1 MGADQLGLLLWKN
14 YVVRKRRPAILGL
27 VFLWPVVIFMLLY
40 VVRDNVEP
48 EYNPTCQFPARLMP
62 RDGLLPFVQ
71 SYICSV
77 GNPCDP
83 LDNYEEVPSYQN
95 ARLGPLMMEFQS
107 LLPNQTILSAV
118 KSLPQ
123 SVKFLRSMAEILT
136 KPEIKQLFDRGLRL
150 GDLFNNHQVLKSSLM
165 KQLPGVRENLL
176 DDLFDTSIKL
186 YYLIESFGSSNID
199 GVVCNPS
206 SLKEFLIVPR
216 EENLLEISS
225 ALCHLNSTQVPLI
238 LEKLTDHLDFA
249 GLLEIVSR
257 VMAKF
262 RDYDFITDV
271 TRAITTV
278 LNLETVIKHVPE
290 YLKLRE
296 WIPNF
301 LSLFRTLNFKKIDL
315 NFINRTIEVL
325 DPVFAGDRN
334 WPVARS
340 GLSKLNSLLEI
351 IKEVV
356 ERNTTA
362 REEASPFEL
371 SQDFGESVQA
381 FPHQL
386 LNLEDVTK
394 ILDGTYRVLE
404 DGVKLMKRLLD
415 HHADDTNLA
424 ADVFDGLRNV
434 FSDKIINTMTYLNSM
449 MESVVR
455 MVHHVA
461 IIHEELQE
469 RMFRISKSHES
480 LVNRIL
486 TEVNPEVYRNLI
498 QTFSHLWQTEKFI
511 ESTAKTPP
519 IDVICTE
526 KNFKEILKLNVPT
539 KPSREYEL
547 ICSDEGKKFI
557 TEVYNAF
564 EFQTFQKIIENTL
577 ETFVMMAFNRPISIE
592 KSNATSSVKSIKLLI
607 NYLAHVPLKKID
619 WSDFGLTEK
628 WLEIFQETSAEGRKD
643 ILVYHLSIAKLVGQ
657 RSISYARIKPDLENM
672 DIIADVILDD
682 LRENPT
688 SWINQVR
695 EHESELLESFYLTVS
710 DRNKTLDILEYS
722 NFTRGYCVPSSAP
735 QLINYPERGNASL
748 LKGLVCRLARA
759 VQKELEI
766 NITAVELRQMTF
778 RDRKP
783 FNWTLFNGKIVEIYG
798 YVDSLVQFD
807 DENDYY
813 FRNLDKLKRDFTEA
827 WTTRL
832 TPEHGAEVIVGLLCR
847 LFDLA
852 ESPLFRIQERAGWK
866 SLQAVAWS
874 VSAVTDKIEKIL
886 DDVLGMNDPGNASQG
901 LSDMPETDLLLETAL
916 RNLPSITLDLIDI
929 FSQKNPVH
937 ILTTIN
943 DHVVNEPNWP
953 CSYKQSLGEALEL
966 RPGTQQLLRQIE
978 KIACNP
984 VPFIREWS
992 EHPTFM
998 RTSKIFDRDGPGQ
1011 VPAFNWTAGYI
1022 RFRGLVNKFFPEVK
1036 RITEGDV
1043 ILQEIP
1049 KFQEKAKTFLDFID
1063 LEIDKNIPTFQSNL
1077 TAREAW
1083 MSTAKARGID
1093 DILVIAKF
1101 SSKVLHD
1108 LVHLGLE
1115 ILEKPVETNAQSLN
1129 ILTLLGF
1136 TRKSVVSIVHQRLPY
1151 ILATVVYG
1159 ISDPELDHQIHKA
1172 VENGEGVTCEKLFSW
1187 FIDYKVGLTDEE
1199 YLNLKNFTCDHDT
1212 LYFNAFF
1219 DLYLEETAY
1228 WGRPVSDY
1236 RSYFFTLAHSIHDF
1250 AVITEAAVDRKMVID
1265 PPVDKQYLNGAIN
1278 TLKDILQV
1286 PRVLTSK
1293 SQTKQ
1298 PESGWTI
1305 YRLIVEGLSEAL
1317 KNAAFVLKENKLEGN
1332 VLHLWDMV
1340 RPGDVHQLVKFIET
1354 RPAETLSLAA
1364 TLATLNA
1371 SDNALIPFKE
1381 LRRAMCYQRFDAN
1394 FWREANNTEFLDH
1407 LCTYDPRQLVR
1418 SATSE
1423 EYLNIISGKRS
1434 SLEKIDPLS
1443 KSLMKFIEALWNAN
1457 ANSSRKLTFQSS
1469 ILNFTTLRN
1478 LSNDSRK
1485 LIYEAE
1491 QSWVHKMMVELVP
1504 LEYNFSVQTF
1514 SDIDLSRI
1522 HNMFQDHPL
1531 NAVRQIM
1538 QLADSWMD
1546 VISGGDIWQKLR
1558 TTFENTKVKSVLSLI
1573 EDSPNLVI
1581 TVLETFISSERL
1593 TDYFDKFIAGQVN
1606 LCDIERYLIAPSY
1619 VRKKGILTS
1628 ITNFCQKVILRDTNS
1643 SMNDFKP
1650 LGIVNITLRG
1660 NILDDINIKN
1670 SDGNTWIRVTLNE
1683 TYFMDT
1689 LEHFQSTLLRSV
1701 CDGNK
1706 PPKVPSWWISFREG
1720 TLIDFKKQFQERDLR
1735 SLSHTIV
1742 SKSVKIL
1749 KNILSSSPE
1758 FKNSCSF
1765 CDTRVVE
1772 ILNSQLSR
1780 HRIYSD
1786 ILCNYKRTKVAEL
1799 QDMMDQQLYW
1809 KKTIGMIKNYE
1820 FMTKKFNVESFM
1832 IAIQDSL
1839 HYITDIIMD
1848 YKNPGGDKKLES
1860 CLMSAVEGVKTFSPA
1875 IYMKILVGAL
1885 DGIKQNVKIIDTT
1898 DNHEALLNYTR
1909 IAEKFIPIWKPLK
1922 DIVQNSSISEVEKLL
1937 PNASL
1942 NVNLLF
1948 GERNNSLCK
1957 RQKNCGNATTF
1968 NDFLNSRGAHKL
1980 LNYDPKAAGY
1990 PSTLDISELLVNH
2003 LNFDLINREIVSW
2016 RTSATW
2022 SLTWVQQILEH
2033 LMLALEESGSLL
2045 EVASKIDFQDVSNVL
2060 GVPDV
2065 ADGVVYLVKDQTIDK
2080 LFAALKDIVEDV
2092 EPFLESPQVIR
2103 DLNSIVDAFESMEI
2117 FKNLGLLDMK
2127 YSVAKMFQD
2136 WSVLRKFL
2144 VNDIKFSDD
2153 LVDILSETK
2162 VDMLSVFMK
2171 ERSAMS
2177 LTDTVCSTDKLKEML
2192 DFEASRTSAEEVSR
2206 ILCSLDPSVTQNL
2219 AITLIKNINFDY
2231 VFKNLMSANVKNIL
2245 KNANLS
2251 EAEGNMI
2258 FDNLGVV
2265 GELMP
2270 LFKDKM
2276 SSDFSAQQSETM
2288 ETEDSSE
2295 LTSGKFLQDASELMC
2310 GRQLISDSGEFYR
2323 IITQIE
2329 DTKKTVDQRELDSL
2343 PTDFCRDTYK
2353 SFLSMTGGKIVWS
2366 YVKPLLRGRILY
2378 APASPVINK
2387 VMSLANQTFREME
2400 IFGQFMSSI
2409 ETTLIAVA
2417 NLTDMGDNLNDLKEI
2432 MASKVMKIAVQSMSG
2447 GRVQGDLSNFD
2458 LGELA
2463 WKLKKSDKLVT
2474 MIGMLNNLVDCILID
2489 RMIGFTS
2496 EEELEVEARKLTDTN
2511 EFLAGVVFL
2520 DNEKLSRRSLGGES
2534 LEHDVTYKIRMD
2546 VDYVPSTKRL
2556 KNQFWVPGPEGSFIE
2571 DLRYLRGFVQLQ
2583 DSIDRAIIEV
2593 KSGKEQNWKTV
2604 SQQMPYP
2611 CWKYAPFQRTLYE
2624 SQGLITCFF
2633 FAMMMCVGSAVRYMV
2648 WERES
2653 QNSMVMSVMGL
2664 KPWRNTLAWFITTTI
2679 ELTIV
2684 VTSICI
2690 ILVAGKILP
2699 LSDPGLI
2706 MILFLDY
2713 VFAIVTFCYMIS
2725 TMFRS
2730 ASLAAVTTVVMFL
2743 LTYMPYVIVIAMEAT
2758 MGLAY
2763 NLILCLSM
2771 STSFCYGC
2779 LYTVRREVQG
2789 TGIRWKHIWEEP
2801 SPGDPMSLGLILT
2814 MLALDGCLYAAI
2826 GYAIV
2831 RYTNSDEDNDATT
2844 MAVSEKQVGVRFEG
2858 VRKIYDTEP
2867 GEVIAVDDFTLKLC
2881 KGEVTG
2887 LLGRNGAG
2895 KTTIIKMLTG
2905 MIAPTCGEIY
2915 LDGEEGTK
2923 PDIGVCPQ
2931 DNVLIDTL
2939 TPREHM
2945 IFYAKLKRPLSDEE
2959 MLKDVNSML
2968 ASLELGKQE
2977 HEPVSRLSG
2986 GTKRRLCVAL
2996 AFLGAPKLVILD
3008 EPGAGVDPAARR
3020 RIWHLIDQHRYNRT
3034 VLLST
3039 HHLDE
3044 ADMLSDT
3051 VVVMHKGKIL
3061 CTGSPLSLK
3070 TTYGQGYW
3078 LNLSFPTPDSNRY
3091 AERQRLQKLVETV
3104 APNANVDSLGSEVRV
3119 RLPFQGKHGIANDIA
3134 GVIKKLEENKT
3145 SLGFSRI
3152 SLDCD
3157 TLERVFLNLCGKAEH
3172 GSSAIG
3178 GSLASVNSRASVNVN
3193 IFDDTESII
3202 TETILKPSPWRQAKA
3217 LLMKRMWHFARD
3229 WRAPLA
3235 TLLLPTIFV
3244 AIAMGFSLIR
3254 PPSSD
3259 EPPLDLNPKL
3269 YDTHVTY
3276 FYSIDNS
3283 SDLFLQRVSSQLHD
3297 KFGGDYAGAW
3307 QIQPNDTGTCDCEE
3321 GQQVCHGVSKAVE
3334 GLFQTLPGR
3343 PTLDWIV
3350 STFHEYI
3357 EKRYGGW
3364 SLSHWK
3370 DDPLFVVWFNNK
3382 GHHSLPAY
3390 LNSLNGAILRAS
3402 GVPGRITTFNH
3413 PLKLSSDQ
3421 LNRTSVLQH
3430 VADVG
3435 IALVL
3440 LIAFSL
3446 VAAQGAKELVRERL
3460 SEEKRILYLA
3470 GVHPVTYW
3478 TTAFVWDLLV
3488 FLWSIALAVIVFE
3501 IFGLPAYVA
3510 RDNLQ
3515 GIVLLLVLFSWA
3527 SIPFSHC
3534 MEKTFDDASLSNMVL
3549 FCLNTF
3555 VGVICLA
3562 TILVIDIVGKSQAA
3576 KDTRELLHN
3585 LMLFFPQYAL
3595 GDALVQMS
3603 TNDIT
3608 AELLE
3613 RFNMDTYKSP
3623 LGWSLIGQ
3631 HYVYLF
3637 TVGVVF
3643 YLVNIVI
3650 ECRLHPFRKKESP
3663 VVEKITDED
3672 EDVSMERIRVENSAD
3687 RDIVKTVRLRKEYR
3701 SVYGKNIAV
3710 KNLSFG
3716 VQAGTCFGLLGING
3730 AGKSTT
3736 FKMLTT
3742 EITPTSGKIILK
3754 GHQVGLKPLCNGE
3767 IGYCSQTDSL
3777 DGFLTPHQCLTIH
3790 GQICGLTDV
3799 TRAVVS
3805 ILRRFDLL
3813 KYSHQRVSSLSGGN
3827 KRKLCAAISVMTPVS
3842 VVLMDEPT
3850 SGMDP
3855 ASKELVARAIHQV
3868 TQTEACVVMTSHS
3881 VAECEKLCSRV
3892 GILARAGLRC
3902 IGSPQHLKHKY
3913 GEGYVAFLRFPRSI
3927 VVNELEDVIYRYF
3940 PMAQVFSRQA
3950 KAARLLIPQNEELL
3964 LSEIFTKLKCLACD
3978 LKATD
3983 YTLTQSSLDQV
3994 LVNFSTGSED
4004 DCSDLRSNSRRRI
4017 NLNSQ
4022 HSVDGIHMDTF

>member
-27 VFLWPVVIFMLLY
+27 VFLWPIVIFMLLY

-83 LDNYEEVPSYQN
+83 LDNYEEVPSYRN

-107 LLPNQTILSAV
+107 LLPNETILSAV
-118 KSLPQ
+118 KSLPH

-150 GDLFNNHQVLKSSLM
+150 GDLFTNHQVLKSTLI
-165 KQLPGVRENLL
+165 KELPGVREDFI

-186 YYLIESFGSSNID
+186 YYLMESFGSSNID
-199 GVVCNPS
+199 GVVCTPS
-206 SLKEFLIVPR
+206 SLREFLIVPR
-216 EENLLEISS
+216 EENLIEISS
-225 ALCHLNSTQVPLI
+225 ALCHLDAAQVPLI
-238 LEKLTDHLDFA
+238 LQKLTDHLDFA

-262 RDYDFITDV
+262 HDYDFITDI
-271 TRAITTV
+271 TRSITTV

-296 WIPNF
+296 WIPNV
-301 LSLFRTLNFKKIDL
+301 LALFRDTNFRRIDL
-315 NFINRTIEVL
+315 SFINRTIDTLE
-325 DPVFAGDRN
+325 PIFASDRN
-334 WPVARS
+334 WPVVRS

-351 IKEVV
+351 IQEVV
-356 ERNTTA
+356 ERKAPTH
-362 REEASPFEL
+362 EQSSPFEL
-371 SQDFGESVQA
+371 SQGTGESVKV

-394 ILDGTYRVLE
+394 ILDGTYRVLQ
-404 DGVKLMKRLLD
+404 DGVKLTKRLLD
-415 HHADDTNLA
+415 HHAEDISLSA
-424 ADVFDGLRNV
+424 EAFDGLGNI
-434 FSDKIINTMTYLNSM
+434 FSDKIMNMMTYLNSM
-449 MESVVR
+449 MENIVR

-469 RMFRISKSHES
+469 RLFRISKSHET
-480 LVNRIL
+480 LVNTIL
-486 TEVNPEVYRNLI
+486 AELSPELFRNVVAG
-498 QTFSHLWQTEKFI
+498 FSHLQQTEKFI
-511 ESTAKTPP
+511 ESTAKAPP
-519 IDVICTE
+519 ADVICTE
-526 KNFKEILKLNVPT
+526 TTFNDIFKPNGSVT
-539 KPSREYEL
+539 SRDYEL
-547 ICSDEGKKFI
+547 ICSDEGKKII
-557 TEVYNAF
+557 TEVYDAF
-564 EFQTFQKIIENTL
+564 EFQTFQTIIEKML
-577 ETFVMMAFNRPISIE
+577 QTFVMMAFNRPIPIE
-592 KSNATSSVKSIKLLI
+592 TSNTTSTVNSVKLLM
-607 NYLAHVPLKKID
+607 NFLEHPPLKRID
-619 WSDFGLTEK
+619 WSDFRLSDN
-628 WLEIFQETSAEGRKD
+628 WRRIFQETLAEGRKD
-643 ILVYHLSIAKLVGQ
+643 VLAYHLSIAKMVGQ

-688 SWINQVR
+688 SWINEVR
-695 EHESELLESFYLTVS
+695 EHESELLESFYLTVA

-722 NFTRGYCVPSSAP
+722 NFSRAYCVPPAAP
-735 QLINYPERGNASL
+735 QLINYPVRGNASL

-759 VQKELEI
+759 AEKELEI

-778 RDRKP
+778 RDRKS

-807 DENDYY
+807 DESDYY
-813 FRNLDKLKRDFTEA
+813 FRNLDKLKRNFVDA
-827 WTTRL
+827 WTTDL
-832 TPEHGAEVIVGLLCR
+832 TPEHGVEIVVGVVCR
-847 LFDLA
+847 LLDLA
-852 ESPLFRIQERAGWK
+852 ESPLFRIQERSAWK
-866 SLQAVAWS
+866 SLRALAWS
-874 VSAVTDKIEKIL
+874 ISTIADKIEKIL
-886 DDVLGMNDPGNASQG
+886 DDVLGTGDPGKPANV
-901 LSDMPETDLLLETAL
+901 LHDMPETDLLLETAL
-916 RNLPSITLDLIDI
+916 RNLPSISLDLIDI
-929 FSQKNPVH
+929 FSQKNPIH
-937 ILTTIN
+937 ILKTIS
-943 DHVVNEPNWP
+943 DHVANEPNWP
-953 CSYKQSLGEALEL
+953 CTDDQSLGEALAL
-966 RPGTQQLLRQIE
+966 RPGSQQLLRQVE

-984 VPFIREWS
+984 VVFIREWS

-998 RTSKIFDRDGPGQ
+998 RTSKIFEPDGPGD

-1036 RITEGDV
+1036 GITGGETFSMD
-1043 ILQEIP
+1043 IP
-1049 KFQEKAKTFLDFID
+1049 NIQEKAKTFLDFID
-1063 LEIDKNIPTFQSNL
+1063 LEIDKIIPTFRSNI
-1077 TAREAW
+1077 TAGEVW
-1083 MSTAKARGID
+1083 MSTGKSRGID

-1115 ILEKPVETNAQSLN
+1115 ILEKPVETNAKSLN
-1129 ILTLLGF
+1129 LLTLLGF
-1136 TRKSVVSIVHQRLPY
+1136 TSKSVVSIVRQRFPY

-1159 ISDPELDHQIHKA
+1159 ISDPELDHQLHRA
-1172 VENGEGVTCEKLFSW
+1172 VENAQGITCEKMFSLFE
-1187 FIDYKVGLTDEE
+1187 DYKVGLTNDE

-1212 LYFNAFF
+1212 FHFNAFF
-1219 DLYLEETAY
+1219 DLYLDATAY
-1228 WGRPVSDY
+1228 WRRPVSHY
-1236 RSYFFTLAHSIHDF
+1236 RSYFFTLAHDIHDF

-1265 PPVDKQYLNGAIN
+1265 PPLDKQYLNDAVN
-1278 TLKDILQV
+1278 TLKNILQV

-1293 SQTKQ
+1293 LQTKQ

-1305 YRLIVEGLSEAL
+1305 YRLFVEGLSEGL
-1317 KNAAFVLKENKLEGN
+1317 KNAAFALRENKLEDN
-1332 VLHLWDMV
+1332 VMHLWDMV
-1340 RPGDVHQLVKFIET
+1340 RPGDVHQLIKFLEA
-1354 RPAETLSLAA
+1354 RPTETLSLAA
-1364 TLATLNA
+1364 TLVTLNA
-1371 SDNALIPFKE
+1371 SDNSLIAFNDV
-1381 LRRAMCYQRFDAN
+1381 RGSMCHLRFDLN
-1394 FWREANNTEFLDH
+1394 FWRERNNSEFLDH

-1423 EYLNIISGKRS
+1423 EYLNVITGRS
-1434 SLEKIDPLS
+1434 SSLDKIDPLS
-1443 KSLMKFIEALWNAN
+1443 KSLLKFIETVWRADV
-1457 ANSSRKLTFQSS
+1457 NSSGKLAFQSN
-1469 ILNFTTLRN
+1469 ILNFTTWRD
-1478 LSNDSRK
+1478 LSNDSKR
-1485 LIYEAE
+1485 LIHDAD
-1491 QSWVHKMMVELVP
+1491 QSWVHKIMVEVIP

-1514 SDIDLSRI
+1514 SEIDLTRI
-1522 HNMFQDHPL
+1522 HNIFQDHPL
-1531 NAVRQIM
+1531 NAARQIM

-1558 TTFENTKVKSVLSLI
+1558 MTYENTKMKSLLSLI
-1573 EDSPNLVI
+1573 EDAPNLVI

-1593 TDYFDKFIAGQVN
+1593 TDFMDKFIGGQVN
-1606 LCDIERYLIAPSY
+1606 LCDIERYLIPPSY

-1628 ITNFCQKVILRDTNS
+1628 VTSFCQKFILSNANS
-1643 SMNDFKP
+1643 STNDFKP
-1650 LGIVNITLRG
+1650 LGIVNVTLRG
-1660 NILDDINIKN
+1660 NILDDINIKT

-1689 LEHFQSTLLRSV
+1689 LVHFQSTLLRSV
-1701 CDGNK
+1701 CEGNK

-1735 SLSHTIV
+1735 SLSHTVV
-1742 SKSVKIL
+1742 SKSVKIV
-1749 KNILSSSPE
+1749 KNILSSSAE
-1758 FKNSCSF
+1758 FKKSCSF

-1780 HRIYSD
+1780 HRVYSD
-1786 ILCNYKRTKVAEL
+1786 ILCKYKRMKVAEL
-1799 QDMMDQQLYW
+1799 QEMIGQQLYL
-1809 KKTIGMIKNYE
+1809 KKTIGMIKNYD
-1820 FMTKKFNVESFM
+1820 FMTKKFDVESFM
-1832 IAIQDSL
+1832 GAIEDSL
-1839 HYITDIIMD
+1839 QYLTDIIMD
-1848 YKNPGGDKKLES
+1848 YKDPGGDGKLES
-1860 CLMSAVEGVKTFSPA
+1860 CLMSAVEGVKTLSPA
-1875 IYMKILVGAL
+1875 IYMKVLAGAL
-1885 DGIKQNVKIIDTT
+1885 DGVRGNVNIIQTI
-1898 DNHEALLNYTR
+1898 DNHETLLHCTQM
-1909 IAEKFIPIWKPLK
+1909 AEKFIPIWKPLK
-1922 DIVQNSSISEVEKLL
+1922 DVAKNSSTREVEKVL

-1957 RQKNCGNATTF
+1957 PQSSCVNATTF
-1968 NDFLNSRGAHKL
+1968 NDFLNSRGARKL

-1990 PSTLDISELLVNH
+1990 PSTRDISELLVNS
-2003 LNFDLINREIVSW
+2003 LDFELINRELPSW
-2016 RTSATW
+2016 RTNGTR
-2022 SLTWVQQILEH
+2022 SLTWVKQILDD
-2033 LMLALEESGSLL
+2033 LMRALEESGNLL

-2060 GVPDV
+2060 GVPDI

-2092 EPFLESPQVIR
+2092 EPFIESPQVIK

-2127 YSVAKMFQD
+2127 YSVNKMFHD
-2136 WSVLRKFL
+2136 WSSLRKFL
-2144 VNDIKFSDD
+2144 IDEIKFPND

-2177 LTDTVCSTDKLKEML
+2177 LTDTVCSTDQLKEIL
-2192 DFEASRTSAEEVSR
+2192 DFEASRTSADEVSR
-2206 ILCSLDPSVTQNL
+2206 VLCSLGPSVTQNL
-2219 AITLIKNINFDY
+2219 AISLIKNTNFDY

-2251 EAEGNMI
+2251 EAEGNVI

-2265 GELMP
+2265 GELLP

-2276 SSDFSAQQSETM
+2276 SSDLSAEPSGAGD
-2288 ETEDSSE
+2288 TEDSQ

-2323 IITQIE
+2323 LITQIE
-2329 DTKKTVDQRELDSL
+2329 DTKKTIDQRELDSL
-2343 PTDFCRDTYK
+2343 PTEFCRDTYK

-2366 YVKPLLRGRILY
+2366 YVKPLLRGKILY
-2378 APASPVINK
+2378 APDSPAVRK
-2387 VMSLANQTFREME
+2387 VMSLANHTFHEME
-2400 IFGQFMSSI
+2400 IFGEFMSSI
-2409 ETTLIAVA
+2409 EATLIAVA
-2417 NLTDMGDNLNDLKEI
+2417 DLTDMGSSLGDLKEI

-2463 WKLKKSDKLVT
+2463 WRLKKSNKLIA

-2489 RMIGFTS
+2489 RVIGFSS

-2593 KSGKEQNWKTV
+2593 KSGKELNWKTV

-2633 FAMMMCVGSAVRYMV
+2633 FAMMMCVGSAVRYIV

-2699 LSDPGLI
+2699 HSDPGII

-2789 TGIRWKHIWEEP
+2789 TGMQWKHLWEEP
-2801 SPGDPMSLGLILT
+2801 SPGDPMSLGLVLT

-2826 GYAIV
+2826 GYVIV

-2858 VRKIYDTEP
+2858 VRKIYDTEQ

-2905 MIAPTCGEIY
+2905 MIAPTSGEIH
-2915 LDGEEGTK
+2915 LDGDEGSK

-2959 MLKDVNSML
+2959 MLEDVNSML
-2968 ASLELGKQE
+2968 SSLELGRQE

-2996 AFLGAPKLVILD
+2996 AFLGSPKLVILD

-3020 RIWHLIDQHRYNRT
+3020 RIWKLIDHHRQNRT

-3051 VVVMHKGKIL
+3051 VVIMHKGKVL
-3061 CTGSPLSLK
+3061 CKGSPLTLK

-3078 LNLSFPTPDSNRY
+3078 LNVSFPTPEGNRY
-3091 AERQRLQKLVETV
+3091 VERQRLQKLVESIV
-3104 APNANVDSLGSEVRV
+3104 PNATLDSLSSEVRV
-3119 RLPFQGKHGIANDIA
+3119 SLPFQGKHGVANDIA
-3134 GVIKKLEENKT
+3134 GVIKKLEDSKT

-3157 TLERVFLNLCGKAEH
+3157 TLERVFLSLCGKAEH
-3172 GSSAIG
+3172 KNSHVG
-3178 GSLASVNSRASVNVN
+3178 GSLASVNSGGSVSLN

-3202 TETILKPSPWRQAKA
+3202 GETALKPSPWRQIRA

-3269 YDTHVTY
+3269 YDTHVNY

-3307 QIQPNDTGTCDCEE
+3307 QIQPNDTGTCDCLE

-3364 SLSHWK
+3364 SLSHWHE
-3370 DDPLFVVWFNNK
+3370 DPLFVVWFNNK

-3446 VAAQGAKELVRERL
+3446 VAAQGARELVRERL

-3478 TTAFVWDLLV
+3478 TAAFLWDFLV
-3488 FLWSIALAVIVFE
+3488 FLSSIGLAVIVFE
-3501 IFGLPAYVA
+3501 IFGLSAYVA

-3515 GIVLLLVLFSWA
+3515 GIVLLLVLFAWA
-3527 SIPFSHC
+3527 SIPFSHF
-3534 MEKTFDDASLSNMVL
+3534 MEKSFDDASLSNMVL

-3562 TILVIDIVGKSQAA
+3562 TIMVIDIVGKSQAA
-3576 KDTRELLHN
+3576 KDTRQVLHN

-3637 TVGVVF
+3637 VVGVVF

-3650 ECRLHPFRKKESP
+3650 ECRLLLLRKKEAP
-3663 VVEKITDED
+3663 VDKISDED
-3672 EDVSMERIRVENSAD
+3672 EDVSMERTRVENSSD
-3687 RDIVKTVRLRKEYR
+3687 RDIIKTVRLRKVYN

-3754 GHQVGLKPLCNGE
+3754 GRQVAFKPLCNGE

-3790 GQICGLTDV
+3790 GQVCGLADV
-3799 TRAVVS
+3799 TRSVVS
-3805 ILRRFDLL
+3805 TLRRFDLS
-3813 KYSHQRVSSLSGGN
+3813 KYSHQRISSLSGGN
-3827 KRKLCAAISVMTPVS
+3827 KRKLCAAISVMSPVS

-3855 ASKELVARAIHQV
+3855 ASKELVARAVHQV
-3868 TQTEACVVMTSHS
+3868 TQTEACVIMTSHS

-3892 GILARAGLRC
+3892 GILASAGLRC

-3927 VVNELEDVIYRYF
+3927 VVSEVKDVIYRYF
-3940 PMAQVFSRQA
+3940 PTAQVFAKQA
-3950 KAARLLIPQNEELL
+3950 RAARLLIPQNHELL

>member
-1 MGADQLGLLLWKN
+1 MGVDQLGLLLWKN

-27 VFLWPVVIFMLLY
+27 VFIWPIVIFMLLY
-40 VVRDNVEP
+40 IVRDNVQP

-83 LDNYEEVPSYQN
+83 LDNYEEVPSYRN
-95 ARLGPLMMEFQS
+95 ARLGPLMLEFQS
-107 LLPNQTILSAV
+107 LLPNETILSAV

-150 GDLFNNHQVLKSSLM
+150 GDLFNNHEVVKNSLM
-165 KQLPGVRENLL
+165 KQLPGVRETLI

-199 GVVCNPS
+199 DVVCTPS
-206 SLKEFLIVPR
+206 SLKEFLIAPR
-216 EENLLEISS
+216 EENLQEISN
-225 ALCHLNSTQVPLI
+225 ALCHLDSSQVPLI
-238 LEKLTDHLDFA
+238 LQKLTDHLDFD
-249 GLLEIVSR
+249 GLLEVVSR

-262 RDYDFITDV
+262 REYDFIGD
-271 TRAITTV
+271 ITKTIMTT

-296 WIPNF
+296 WIPSI
-301 LSLFRTLNFKKIDL
+301 LSLFRTLSFKKIDL
-315 NFINRTIEVL
+315 NFINRTIEIL
-325 DPVFAGDRN
+325 DPVFTGDHN

-351 IKEVV
+351 MKEVL
-356 ERNTTA
+356 ERNRTEQEQGSPTELSTDLGE
-362 REEASPFEL
+362 RVKASP
-371 SQDFGESVQA
+371 
-381 FPHQL
+381 HHL

-394 ILDGTYRVLE
+394 IMDGSYRVLQ

-415 HHADDTNLA
+415 RHKDDMDLA
-424 ADVFDGLRNV
+424 AEAFDSLRNL
-434 FSDKIINTMTYLNSM
+434 FSDKIMNMMTYLNSM
-449 MESVVR
+449 MENVVR
-455 MVHHVA
+455 MIHHVA
-461 IIHEELQE
+461 IIHEELQQ
-469 RMFRISKSHES
+469 RIYNISKTHETV
-480 LVNRIL
+480 VNKIL
-486 TEVNPEVYRNLI
+486 TELNPQFYRNLI
-498 QTFSHLWQTEKFI
+498 QTFSHPWQTEKFI
-511 ESTAKTPP
+511 EAAAKMPLSDMICSKETFNQIFKPNSSPP
-519 IDVICTE
+519 
-526 KNFKEILKLNVPT
+526 
-539 KPSREYEL
+539 REFEL
-547 ICSDEGKKFI
+547 ICSDEGKRFVKDI
-557 TEVYNAF
+557 SRALELQ
-564 EFQTFQKIIENTL
+564 EFRTIVENTL
-577 ETFVMMAFNRPISIE
+577 ETFVNMAFKQPVSIE
-592 KSNATSSVKSIKLLI
+592 KSNTTSLLKSIKLFL
-607 NYLAHVPLKKID
+607 NYQEHPPLKKID
-619 WSDFGLTEK
+619 WSDFKLSEN
-628 WLEIFQETSAEGRKD
+628 WLKTFHETSSEGRKD
-643 ILVYHLSIAKLVGQ
+643 ILMYHLSLAKMIGL
-657 RSISYARIKPDLENM
+657 RSISYMKIKPDLENM
-672 DIIADVILDD
+672 DMMADVILDD
-682 LRENPT
+682 LRENST
-688 SWINQVR
+688 SWINDVR

-710 DRNKTLDILEYS
+710 DRNKTLEILEYS
-722 NFTRGYCVPSSAP
+722 NFTQVYCVPSNPPS
-735 QLINYPERGNASL
+735 LINYPERGNASL
-748 LKGLVCRLARA
+748 LKALVCRLSRA
-759 VQKELEI
+759 VQKQLDIHEI
-766 NITAVELRQMTF
+766 PVYLL

-783 FNWTLFNGKIVEIYG
+783 FNWTLFNGKVVEIYG

-813 FRNLDKLKRDFTEA
+813 FKNLEKFKRDFTET
-827 WTTRL
+827 WTTNL
-832 TPEHGAEVIVGLLCR
+832 TPEDGAQVIVGGLCR
-847 LFDLA
+847 LFGLA
-852 ESPLFRIQERAGWK
+852 ESRLFNIQEKEGWS

-874 VSAVTDKIEKIL
+874 ISTITNKMERIL
-886 DDVLGMNDPGNASQG
+886 DDLSGIKEPGRPTD
-901 LSDMPETDLLLETAL
+901 LDDMPETDLLLETAL
-916 RNLPSITLDLIDI
+916 RHLPSISLDLVNI
-929 FSQKNPVH
+929 FTQKNPVH
-937 ILTTIN
+937 IITMIT
-943 DHVVNEPNWP
+943 DHMKKEPNWP
-953 CSYKQSLGEALEL
+953 CSHNQSLGEALGL
-966 RPGTQQLLRQIE
+966 RPGTIQLVQRIE
-978 KIACNP
+978 KIICNP
-984 VPFIREWS
+984 GPFIREWTTQ
-992 EHPTFM
+992 PTFS
-998 RTSKIFDRDGPGQ
+998 RTAEIFAPNGPGD
-1011 VPAFNWTAGYI
+1011 VPAFDWTAGYV
-1022 RFRGLVNKFFPEVK
+1022 RFRGLVKKFSPQIK
-1036 RITEGDV
+1036 KLTPG
-1043 ILQEIP
+1043 EIVQGIA
-1049 KFQEKAKTFLDFID
+1049 KVQEKAKSFLDFID
-1063 LEIDKNIPTFQSNL
+1063 LEIDKGIPTLQSNL

-1083 MSTAKARGID
+1083 MSTGRARGID
-1093 DILVIAKF
+1093 EILVIAKF
-1101 SSKVLHD
+1101 TSKVLHD

-1115 ILEKPVETNAQSLN
+1115 ILEKPVETNAKSLN

-1136 TRKSVVSIVHQRLPY
+1136 TSKSIVSVVHQRLPY
-1151 ILATVVYG
+1151 ILASVVYG
-1159 ISDPELDHQIHKA
+1159 ISDPELDHQIYKA
-1172 VENGEGVTCEKLFSW
+1172 IENGNGITCTDIFSW
-1187 FIDYKVGLTDEE
+1187 FFDYKVGLTDEE
-1199 YLNLKNFTCDHDT
+1199 YLNLKNFTCDHDA
-1212 LYFNAFF
+1212 LYFNEYF
-1219 DLYLEETAY
+1219 DLYLKETAY
-1228 WGRPVSDY
+1228 WGKPVSQY
-1236 RSYFFTLAHSIHDF
+1236 RSYFFTLAYDIHDL
-1250 AVITEAAVDRKMVID
+1250 AVIIEAAVDGKMGID
-1265 PPVDKQYLNGAIN
+1265 PPVDKQYLDGAIT
-1278 TLKDILQV
+1278 TLKNVLQV

-1305 YRLIVEGLSEAL
+1305 YRLIVEGISEAF
-1317 KNAAFVLKENKLEGN
+1317 KNAAYALKENKLGN
-1332 VLHLWDMV
+1332 NVVHLWDLV
-1340 RPGDVHQLVKFIET
+1340 RPGDVHQLVKFIEA
-1354 RPAETLSLAA
+1354 RPNEALSLAA
-1364 TLATLNA
+1364 TLTTFNR
-1371 SDNALIPFKE
+1371 SDNSLDSLKE
-1381 LRRAMCYQRFDAN
+1381 LRHRMCYLRFN
-1394 FWREANNTEFLDH
+1394 SSYWRERNNSQFLDH
-1407 LCTYDPRQLVR
+1407 MCTYDPLQLVR

-1423 EYLNIISGKRS
+1423 EYVNLVTGRSS

-1443 KSLMKFIEALWNAN
+1443 KSLIKFIDALWTIRET
-1457 ANSSRKLTFQSS
+1457 SGELTFHSS
-1469 ILNFTTLRN
+1469 ILNFTTWRHLP
-1478 LSNDSRK
+1478 NDSRR
-1485 LIYEAE
+1485 LIHEAE
-1491 QSWVHKMMVELVP
+1491 QSWVHKILVELVP
-1504 LEYNFSVQTF
+1504 LEHNFSVQTF
-1514 SDIDLSRI
+1514 SEIGLTKIQRRYEDSI
-1522 HNMFQDHPL
+1522 L
-1531 NAVRQIM
+1531 NSVRQIM
-1538 QLADSWMD
+1538 ELVDAWMNL
-1546 VISGGDIWQKLR
+1546 ISGGDVWQKLR
-1558 TTFENTKVKSVLSLI
+1558 MSFENTRVKSVLNLI
-1573 EDSPNLVI
+1573 EDTPNLII
-1581 TVLETFISSERL
+1581 TILETFISSERL
-1593 TDYFDKFIAGQVN
+1593 TDFFDKFLIGQVN
-1606 LCDIERYLIAPSY
+1606 LCDVEKYLIPPPY
-1619 VRKKGILTS
+1619 IRKKGILTS
-1628 ITNFCQKVILRDTNS
+1628 ITNFCQKVLLADTAVS
-1643 SMNDFKP
+1643 INDLKP
-1650 LGIVNITLRG
+1650 LSILNISLSG

-1689 LEHFQSTLLRSV
+1689 LENFQSTLLRSV

-1706 PPKVPSWWISFREG
+1706 PLKVPSWWISFREG
-1720 TLIDFKKQFQERDLR
+1720 TLIDFKKQYQEKDLR

-1742 SKSVKIL
+1742 TKSIKII
-1749 KNILSSSPE
+1749 KNILLSSTELRS
-1758 FKNSCSF
+1758 SCSF

-1772 ILNSQLSR
+1772 ILNSQLSN

-1786 ILCNYKRTKVAEL
+1786 ILCKYKRMKVSEL
-1799 QDMMDQQLYW
+1799 QDVLNEQLYW

-1820 FMTKKFNVESFM
+1820 FMTKKFNVESFI
-1832 IAIQDSL
+1832 IAIEDSL

-1848 YKNPGGDKKLES
+1848 YKNPTGDNKLEL
-1860 CLMSAVEGVKTFSPA
+1860 CLMNAVEGVRTFSPA
-1875 IYMKILVGAL
+1875 IYVKILVGGL
-1885 DGIKQNVKIIDTT
+1885 DGLRENIKIIDTVN
-1898 DNHEALLNYTR
+1898 NHETLLNYTR
-1909 IAEKFIPIWKPLK
+1909 LAEKFIPIWKPLK
-1922 DIVQNSSISEVEKLL
+1922 DIVKHSSVVEIQRVL

-1948 GERNNSLCK
+1948 GERTNSLCK
-1957 RQKNCGNATTF
+1957 RQDCRNTTTF
-1968 NDFLNSRGAHKL
+1968 NNFLNSRGAHKL
-1980 LNYDPKAAGY
+1980 LNYEPRAANY
-1990 PSTLDISELLVNH
+1990 PSTLEVSQLLTNH
-2003 LNFDLINREIVSW
+2003 LDFELINREIVSW
-2016 RTSATW
+2016 RASAAWNFTW
-2022 SLTWVQQILEH
+2022 IQQILEH
-2033 LMLALEESGSLL
+2033 LTLALEESGSLL
-2045 EVASKIDFQDVSNVL
+2045 EVGSKIDFQDVSNVL

-2065 ADGVVYLVKDQTIDK
+2065 ADGVVYLVKDRTIDK
-2080 LFAALKDIVEDV
+2080 LFAALKDIVEDI
-2092 EPFLESPQVIR
+2092 EPFLESPEVIR
-2103 DLNSIVDAFESMEI
+2103 DLNAIVDAFESMEI
-2117 FKNLGLLDMK
+2117 FRNLGLLDMK
-2127 YSVAKMFQD
+2127 YSVSEMFQD
-2136 WSVLRKFL
+2136 WRGLRKFL
-2144 VNDIKFSDD
+2144 VEDIKFSDD
-2153 LVDILSETK
+2153 LVDILSGTK

-2171 ERSAMS
+2171 ERSALS
-2177 LTDTVCSTDKLKEML
+2177 LTDTICSTDKLEEML
-2192 DFEASRTSAEEVSR
+2192 EFQGSSTSAEEVSR
-2206 ILCSLDPSVTQNL
+2206 VLCSLNSSVTQDL

-2251 EAEGNMI
+2251 TAEGNEI

-2265 GELMP
+2265 GELLP
-2270 LFKDKM
+2270 VFKDKM
-2276 SSDFSAQQSETM
+2276 SSNFSSEESETM
-2288 ETEDSSE
+2288 KENSST
-2295 LTSGKFLQDASELMC
+2295 LTSGKFLEEASELMC
-2310 GRQLISDSGEFYR
+2310 GRQMVSDSGEFYR
-2323 IITQIE
+2323 IISQIE

-2343 PTDFCRDTYK
+2343 PTEFCRDTYK

-2378 APASPVINK
+2378 APDSPVIHR
-2387 VMSLANQTFREME
+2387 VMSLANQTFHEME
-2400 IFGQFMSSI
+2400 IFSQFMSSI

-2417 NLTDMGDNLNDLKEI
+2417 NLTEMGDNLKDLKEI
-2432 MASKVMKIAVQSMSG
+2432 MGSKVMKIAVKSMSG
-2447 GRVQGDLSNFD
+2447 GRVEGDLSNFE
-2458 LGELA
+2458 LGDLA
-2463 WKLKKSDKLVT
+2463 WKLKKSNKLIT

-2489 RMIGFTS
+2489 RMIGFST

-2520 DNEKLSRRSLGGES
+2520 DNEKLSRRSLGVETLGY
-2534 LEHDVTYKIRMD
+2534 DVKYKIRMD

-2633 FAMMMCVGSAVRYMV
+2633 FAMMMCVGSAVRYIV

-2699 LSDPGLI
+2699 LSDPVLI

-2713 VFAIVTFCYMIS
+2713 VFAAVTFCYMIS

-2758 MGLAY
+2758 MGLAC
-2763 NLILCLSM
+2763 NFILCLSM
-2771 STSFCYGC
+2771 STSFSYGC
-2779 LYTVRREVQG
+2779 LYAVRREVQG
-2789 TGIRWKHIWEEP
+2789 TGMHWNHIWQQP
-2801 SPGDPMSLGLILT
+2801 SPGDPMSFGMILI
-2814 MLALDGCLYAAI
+2814 MIAVDGCLYAAI
-2826 GYAIV
+2826 GYTIV
-2831 RYTNSDEDNDATT
+2831 RYTNSDEDNDSTI

-2858 VRKIYDTEP
+2858 VKKVYTTEQ
-2867 GEVIAVDDFTLKLC
+2867 GEYTAVDDFTLKLC

-2915 LDGEEGTK
+2915 LDGEEGSK

-2931 DNVLIDTL
+2931 ENVLIDTL

-2945 IFYAKLKRPLSDEE
+2945 IFYSKLKRPLSEEE

-2996 AFLGAPKLVILD
+2996 AFLGSPKLVILD

-3020 RIWHLIDQHRYNRT
+3020 RIWHLIDQHRQNRT

-3078 LNLSFPTPDSNRY
+3078 LNIAFSNTESDQYNQY
-3091 AERQRLQKLVETV
+3091 AERQRLEQLRKLVEGV
-3104 APNANVDSLGSEVRV
+3104 VSNASVDSLGSEVRV
-3119 RLPFQGKHGIANDIA
+3119 NLPFQGKHGVANDIA
-3134 GVIKKLEENKT
+3134 RVIKNLEENKT

-3157 TLERVFLNLCGKAEH
+3157 TLERVFLNLCGKAENE
-3172 GSSAIG
+3172 SSVIG
-3178 GSLASVNSRASVNVN
+3178 GSLASVNSGGSTHVN
-3193 IFDDTESII
+3193 ISDDTENII
-3202 TETILKPSPWRQAKA
+3202 TEMMVKPSPWRQARA
-3217 LLMKRMWHFARD
+3217 LLKKRMWHFSRD

-3235 TLLLPTIFV
+3235 TLLLPTVFV

-3259 EPPLDLNPKL
+3259 EPPLDLSPKL

-3283 SDLFLQRVSSQLHD
+3283 SDLFLQRVSSQLYD

-3307 QIQPNDTGTCDCEE
+3307 QIQPNDTGTCECLE
-3321 GQQVCHGVSKAVE
+3321 GQQVCHGVSKSVE

-3370 DDPLFVVWFNNK
+3370 EDPLFVVWFNNK

-3446 VAAQGAKELVRERL
+3446 VAAQGARELVRERL

-3470 GVHPVTYW
+3470 GVHPATYW
-3478 TTAFVWDLLV
+3478 TTAFVWDFLV

-3510 RDNLQ
+3510 RANLQ
-3515 GIVLLLVLFSWA
+3515 GTCLLLMLFAWA
-3527 SIPFSHC
+3527 SIPFTHF
-3534 MEKTFDDASLSNMVL
+3534 MEKTFDDATLSNMVL

-3555 VGVICLA
+3555 IGVICLA
-3562 TILVIDIVGKSQAA
+3562 TILVIDIVGKSQTA
-3576 KDTRELLHN
+3576 KDTRQLLHN

-3595 GDALVQMS
+3595 GDGLVQMS

-3637 TVGVVF
+3637 SVGVAF
-3643 YLVNIVI
+3643 YLVNII
-3650 ECRLHPFRKKESP
+3650 TECRLFSLGKRNST
-3663 VVEKITDED
+3663 VNDKINDED
-3672 EDVSMERIRVENSAD
+3672 EDVSMERMRVEKSTD
-3687 RDIVKTVRLRKEYR
+3687 RDIIKTVRLRKEYR
-3701 SVYGKNIAV
+3701 SVYGRNVAV

-3716 VQAGTCFGLLGING
+3716 VQTGTCFGLLGING

-3754 GHQVGLKPLCNGE
+3754 GHQVGSKPLCNGE
-3767 IGYCSQTDSL
+3767 IGYCSQSDSL
-3777 DGFLTPHQCLTIH
+3777 DGFLTPHQSLTIH
-3790 GQICGLTDV
+3790 GEICGMANV
-3799 TRAVVS
+3799 PRAVAS
-3805 ILRRFDLL
+3805 MLKRFDLS
-3813 KYSHQRVSSLSGGN
+3813 KYAHQRISSLSGGN

-3842 VVLMDEPT
+3842 IVLMDEPT

-3868 TQTEACVVMTSHS
+3868 TRTEASVIMTSHS
-3881 VAECEKLCSRV
+3881 VAECEKLCNRV

-3927 VVNELEDVIYRYF
+3927 VPGELKDVIYRYF
-3940 PMAQVFSRQA
+3940 PMAEVFSRQA
-3950 KAARLLIPQNEELL
+3950 KAARLLIPQNHELV
-3964 LSEIFTKLKCLACD
+3964 LSEIFTKFKCLACD

-4017 NLNSQ
+4017 NLNQQ
-4022 HSVDGIHMDTF
+4022 HGVDGIHMDTF